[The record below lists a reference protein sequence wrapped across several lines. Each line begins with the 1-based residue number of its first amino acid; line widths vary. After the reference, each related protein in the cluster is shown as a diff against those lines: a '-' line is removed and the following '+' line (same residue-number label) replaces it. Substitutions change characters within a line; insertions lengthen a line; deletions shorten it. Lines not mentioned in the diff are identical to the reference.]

1 MNHKQMVA
9 SYLAD
14 NHIEALINSAVSA
27 EKTIDCWRCIL
38 PLYFPTID
46 KFIQTSIANMG
57 TNIVITLPHPPQKTA
72 QISSQ
77 CVIMV
82 SAGNYNMGQPLGTW
96 DVQKRAFFDHL
107 RSLVTIGMQRETY
120 GVLALGPLFVLFK
133 VTRDHPEPQYLI
145 GTKWTPEHLHI
156 YHIVD
161 KLESTLHG
169 IKIAAMDCSFMLA
182 HPTPE
187 IGSTRV
193 HDLTSN
199 GIYRNQQNI
208 ALIQASTTSQSTICC
223 WKSILRSYIG
233 ERNTALSISEHDV
246 ESAHFVSL
254 DYHDT
259 DSRTQAPV
267 TQPRCLVLVETTEPV
282 RVGSRPED
290 EHQWDVSRSRVW
302 SILKDMV
309 TSGSEEQGFGVI
321 ASGRL
326 FVLFRV
332 TGKPQTCYC
341 YWFNS
346 SSIPQDLLDERTGA
360 YMDLA
365 MNYIIKSSDKKTF
378 KPWDPDHARLNE
390 RVTRWLQGM
399 SITSPN
405 LPAGSVPRSVSRA
418 SSGSETL
425 SDSAH
430 EGSMAPVH
438 IFRRDTPHQSAGRT
452 FPSQSTENMG
462 NPFSNVQFL
471 SQPTNNALR

>member
-1 MNHKQMVA
+1 MVA

-169 IKIAAMDCSFMLA
+169 IKSAAMDCSFMLA
-182 HPTPE
+182 HPTSE
-187 IGSTRV
+187 IRSARV
-193 HDLTSN
+193 HNSASN
-199 GIYRNQQNI
+199 GIYRNQQTI
-208 ALIQASTTSQSTICC
+208 ALIHASTSVESTISC
-223 WKSILRSYIG
+223 WKSILHSYIG
-233 ERNTALSISEHDV
+233 GRDATLSISEHDV
-246 ESAHFVSL
+246 ESAHFLSL
-254 DYHDT
+254 DYHNT
-259 DSRTQAPV
+259 NSRTQTLV
-267 TQPRCLVLVETTEPV
+267 TQPRCLVLVEIMDPTHV
-282 RVGSRPED
+282 DSRPD
-290 EHQWDVSRSRVW
+290 DGRQWDVSQSKSW
-302 SILKDMV
+302 LILKGMI
-309 TSGSEEQGFGVI
+309 TSGSEEEGFGVI

-332 TGKPQTCYC
+332 TGNPETCYC
-341 YWFNS
+341 YWYPS
-346 SSIPQDLLDERTGA
+346 SPEHLLGEKAGS
-360 YMDLA
+360 YMDFA
-365 MNYIIKSSDKKTF
+365 MDYIINTSDKLAF
-378 KPWDPDHARLNE
+378 KPLDLTHARRNE
-390 RVTRWLQGM
+390 RVTRWLRDT

-405 LPAGSVPRSVSRA
+405 QPTDSVPRSVSRA

-471 SQPTNNALR
+471 SQPANNALR